1 MQTVRES
8 NCYNFAYTTDE
19 EIENKEVRYHAQ
31 GYTAGNL
38 LDQDL
43 NLGSQSPEASL
54 EVFSLNENSSI
65 QWASLQNPF
74 RWLKLNDFHNK
85 TKCYLSF
92 FTLIPSKCTVEFS
105 RGSMISKNR
114 LKQRIQL
121 FSLKSNVK

>member
-65 QWASLQNPF
+65 Q
-74 RWLKLNDFHNK
+74 
-85 TKCYLSF
+85 
-92 FTLIPSKCTVEFS
+92 
-105 RGSMISKNR
+105 
-114 LKQRIQL
+114 
-121 FSLKSNVK
+121 